1 MNIDIRELME
11 MLGERDII
19 IREQTKMI
27 EALNRRIEELEAG
40 IEELESKK
48 DENAK
53 VTPISR

>member
-27 EALNRRIEELEAG
+27 EALNRRIEELEA
-40 IEELESKK
+40 EKR
-48 DENAK
+48 ENAK